1 MGLIQTIIENSGI
14 PTVSVSLLLEVTER
28 VRPPRV
34 LAVDRP
40 LGYPLDLPDDPA
52 AQRRVI
58 EAALA
63 LTATS
68 VGEPLVVSYDSGFRR
83 EQAS

>member
-1 MGLIQTIIENSGI
+1 MGLIQTVIENSGI
-14 PTVSVSLLLEVTER
+14 PTVSISMLLEVTER

-63 LTATS
+63 LTDQS
-68 VGEPLVVSYDSGFRR
+68 VSEPLVVRLSMNLG
-83 EQAS
+83 EEAAG

>member
-1 MGLIQTIIENSGI
+1 M
-14 PTVSVSLLLEVTER
+14 LLEVTER

-40 LGYPLDLPDDPA
+40 LGYPLDLPNDA
-52 AQRRVI
+52 VAQRRVI

-63 LTATS
+63 LTAQS
-68 VGEPLVVSYDSGFRR
+68 VSEPLVVRLSMNLG
-83 EQAS
+83 EEAAG